1 MAASDKD
8 PQDATVE
15 NDALSTALTQFD
27 DAAERLHLDDGI
39 RRVLRVSKRELS
51 VNFPVNMD
59 DGSINVFCGYRV
71 QHSIVRGPAKGGL
84 RYSPHVSLDEVR
96 ALAMWMTWKAA
107 VVNLPFGGAK
117 GGVMVDPRA
126 LSAAELEDLT
136 RRYATEI
143 SIIIGPSEDIPAPDM
158 GTNQQIMAWIM
169 DTISMHRGHTVPGVV
184 TGKPVAVGG
193 TLGRLEATG
202 RGILFVI
209 EELCS
214 QKGIGLEGA
223 TVAIQGFGNVGS
235 VAAHLLQRA
244 GAKVIAVSDREGGV
258 HDGNGLD
265 IGSLLQCRSDA
276 KPLAECSGVD
286 KITNAEL
293 LALPA
298 DFLIPAAL
306 EGQITSRNAGD
317 VRARF
322 IVEGANGP
330 ITPKAD
336 RILGEQGVTVVPD
349 ILANAG
355 GVIVSYFEWVQDLQF
370 YFWEEDEVNDRL
382 RKVITRAYRQVA
394 AAAERDGL
402 TMREAA
408 MALGVARVAEA
419 TSIRGIYP

>member
-27 DAAERLHLDDGI
+27 DAAERLHLDDDM

-214 QKGIGLEGA
+214 QRGIGLEGA

-265 IGSLLQCRSDA
+265 IGSLLECRSDA

-330 ITPKAD
+330 TTPKAD

-419 TSIRGIYP
+419 ASIRGIYP

>member
-1 MAASDKD
+1 MAAPDKD
-8 PQDATVE
+8 PQDASVE
-15 NDALSTALTQFD
+15 DDALSTALTQFD

-71 QHSIVRGPAKGGL
+71 QHSIARGPAKGGL
-84 RYSPHVSLDEVR
+84 RYSPHVSLNEVR

-126 LSAAELEDLT
+126 LSAVELEDLT

-202 RGILFVI
+202 RGILFVV
-209 EELCS
+209 EELCG
-214 QKGIGLEGA
+214 QKGIHLDGS

-244 GAKVIAVSDREGGV
+244 GAKVVAVSDRAGGV

-265 IGSLLQCRSDA
+265 VDSLLECRSDA
-276 KPLAECSGVD
+276 KPLAECLGVD
-286 KITNAEL
+286 KITNADI
-293 LALPA
+293 LALPV

-330 ITPKAD
+330 TTPEAD
-336 RILGEQGVTVVPD
+336 RILNEQGVMIVPD

-382 RKVITRAYRQVA
+382 RKVITRAYREVS

-408 MALGVARVAEA
+408 MALGVGRVVEA
-419 TSIRGIYP
+419 TAIRGIYP

>member
-1 MAASDKD
+1 MAISDKE
-8 PQDATVE
+8 PQADTMG

-27 DAAERLHLDDGI
+27 DAADHLHLDDGI
-39 RRVLRVSKRELS
+39 RGVLRVAKRELS

-59 DGSINVFCGYRV
+59 DGSIRVFCGYRV
-71 QHSIVRGPAKGGL
+71 QHSIARGPGKGGL
-84 RYSPHVSLDEVR
+84 RYSAHVSLDEVR

-143 SIIIGPSEDIPAPDM
+143 SIIIGQSEDIPAPDM

-169 DTISMHRGHTVPGVV
+169 DTISMHRGHTVAGVV

-193 TLGRLEATG
+193 TLGRVEATG
-202 RGILFVI
+202 RGVLFVVQ
-209 EELCS
+209 ELCR
-214 QKGIGLEGA
+214 QKNIDLEGS

-244 GAKVIAVSDREGGV
+244 GAKVVAVSDRSGAV

-265 IGSLLQCRSDA
+265 VDSILECRSGA
-276 KPLAECSGVD
+276 RPLAECLGVD
-286 KITNAEL
+286 KITNADL
-293 LALPA
+293 LGLPV

-306 EGQITSRNAGD
+306 EGQITPRNAGD

-330 ITPKAD
+330 TTPEAD
-336 RILGEQGVTVVPD
+336 RILEEQGVTIVPD

-382 RKVITRAYRQVA
+382 RKVITRAYREVA
-394 AAAERDGL
+394 AAAERDEL
-402 TMREAA
+402 TMRRAA
-408 MALGVARVAEA
+408 MALGVGRVVEA